1 LLAPSPH
8 NRQPWLARLDGS
20 DALTL
25 HVDLDRRLPATD
37 PHDRQVTIGFGAFL
51 ELMSIAAA
59 EEGYRALIA
68 AFPEGEDMR
77 SLDHRPVAQVRFV
90 AGGAN
95 RDPLFKQILS
105 RRSNKEI
112 YEKRDIPEA
121 ELASLAEAGRV
132 HGATSATIGNTAL
145 AASLRD
151 LTFRAHLKEVLTPAA
166 NRESVD
172 LMRIGAKEVAANPD
186 GISLEGAMIEVG
198 HRLGFVTREALADPD
213 SRAFKQGVD
222 LYRKMTMSA
231 RAFGWISNANQTRLD
246 QLNAGRAYVRMNLQA
261 TALGLGIHP
270 WSQALQEY
278 PEMRELNDEV
288 QRLIGRGERLQMLYR
303 IGYAKEVEPA
313 PRRGLRAHL
322 A

>member
-1 LLAPSPH
+1 
-8 NRQPWLARLDGS
+8 
-20 DALTL
+20 
-25 HVDLDRRLPATD
+25 
-37 PHDRQVTIGFGAFL
+37 
-51 ELMSIAAA
+51 
-59 EEGYRALIA
+59 
-68 AFPEGEDMR
+68 
-77 SLDHRPVAQVRFV
+77 
-90 AGGAN
+90 
-95 RDPLFKQILS
+95 
-105 RRSNKEI
+105 
-112 YEKRDIPEA
+112 
-121 ELASLAEAGRV
+121 
-132 HGATSATIGNTAL
+132 
-145 AASLRD
+145 
-151 LTFRAHLKEVLTPAA
+151 
-166 NRESVD
+166 
-172 LMRIGAKEVAANPD
+172 
-186 GISLEGAMIEVG
+186 MIEVG